1 MTNTPKY
8 ALITGASKGLGKAY
22 ALELARMGKNLIL
35 VSLPQEGLGNLSQ
48 SIRKEYDIDVVFFET
63 DFLQNEN
70 IIDLARRVNEKYQLE
85 ILINNAG
92 IGGSGRF
99 TDAGTEFLET
109 IIQLNVSAPVILLH
123 ELLPNLLKQKKAWVL
138 NVASMASFSPMGF
151 KTVYPASKK
160 FIQHF
165 SSGLRE
171 ELKSKNISISCVY
184 PGPMGTN
191 SEIQNRIEKYGLW
204 ARVILMTPGQVAAK
218 SIKLMFKNKRTIVP
232 GRGNKFYWL
241 LMTLFPPRA
250 VLNVATN
257 MVKKELISEKRQNP

>member
-1 MTNTPKY
+1 MTNTPTY
-8 ALITGASKGLGKAY
+8 ALITGASKGLGKAF
-22 ALELARMGKNLIL
+22 ARELAGMGKNLIL
-35 VSLPQEGLGNLSQ
+35 VSLPHEGLSDLSE
-48 SIRKEYDIDVVFFET
+48 SIRLEYGIDVVFYET

-70 IIDLARRVNEKYQLE
+70 IIDLALRVNETYQLE

-109 IIQLNVSAPVILLH
+109 IIQLNISAPVILLH
-123 ELLPNLLKQKKAWVL
+123 ELLPNLLKQQKAWVL
-138 NVASMASFSPMGF
+138 NVASMASFSPIGF

-191 SEIQNRIEKYGLW
+191 SEITTRIEKYGIW
-204 ARVILMTPGQVAAK
+204 ARLILMTPDQVAAI
-218 SIKLMFKNKRTIVP
+218 SIRRMFKKKRNIVP
-232 GRGNKFYWL
+232 GAGNKIYWF
-241 LMTLFPPRA
+241 LMTFFPPRT

-257 MVKKELISEKRQNP
+257 MVKKELISEKRQTP